1 MQKPL
6 LHSSSHLEV
15 FKNIALKKTK
25 KPFLGIQVGCF
36 QQELQFEAVCQVTI
50 YRKDL

>member
-6 LHSSSHLEV
+6 LPSASHAEK
-15 FKNIALKKTK
+15 FKNVALKKTK
-25 KPFLGIQVGCF
+25 RPFLGMQVGCF
-36 QQELQFEAVCQVTI
+36 QQELQFEAGCQVTI